1 MNTKMKRSTA
11 TWIWDFAG
19 EYRSRYV
26 LSVLSAV
33 CGVICGI
40 LPYFVMANMIG
51 DLLGG
56 CRDTNIYLQHC
67 LVMALLWVGRCGFHS
82 ISTTLS
88 HKATFAVLGNIRKR
102 VCEKLT
108 RVPLGT
114 VLDMPSGSVKNV
126 LVERIDSIETTMA
139 HIIPEFTSNL
149 LVPIALLVYLF
160 VLDWRMA
167 LAVLATVPIGFG
179 CYAGMTRGYAES
191 YQNTGLTHS
200 QTLMVMAQDLLK
212 QLNLTAKDMEAVA
225 VAAGPGSFT
234 GVRIGVAAAKGF
246 AWGREIPCVGT
257 STLESMA
264 LGLGAWQGYVC
275 PVMDARRSQVYNGLF
290 HVSGGNYAR
299 VQEDRA
305 ISLADLGEELKILRE
320 PIFLVGDGSN
330 LCYNTLL
337 EKVPGLVLPPEHRM
351 HQRAA
356 GVALAAE
363 RMLQE
368 GGDFSGAALMPN
380 YLRLSQAERERLER
394 ENSK

>member
-1 MNTKMKRSTA
+1 MKILAFET
-11 TWIWDFAG
+11 
-19 EYRSRYV
+19 
-26 LSVLSAV
+26 SAKAASAA
-33 CGVICGI
+33 
-40 LPYFVMANMIG
+40 VMADG
-51 DLLGG
+51 KLL
-56 CRDTNIYLQHC
+56 
-67 LVMALLWVGRCGFHS
+67 
-82 ISTTLS
+82 
-88 HKATFAVLGNIRKR
+88 
-102 VCEKLT
+102 
-108 RVPLGT
+108 
-114 VLDMPSGSVKNV
+114 
-126 LVERIDSIETTMA
+126 
-139 HIIPEFTSNL
+139 
-149 LVPIALLVYLF
+149 
-160 VLDWRMA
+160 
-167 LAVLATVPIGFG
+167 
-179 CYAGMTRGYAES
+179 AEC

-212 QLNLTAKDMEAVA
+212 QLNLTAKDMDAVA

-275 PVMDARRSQVYNGLF
+275 P
-290 HVSGGNYAR
+290 R

-363 RMLQE
+363 RMLKE